1 MLRILDPS
9 TGELLA
15 EIEESADAAVLTVV
29 GAARTV
35 VYKPSERA
43 RLRSAPRSPR
53 TSRANCRTT

>member
-35 VYKPSERA
+35 YKPSERA